1 MEDVHISQG
10 EIKNF
15 IIKKE
20 EHLPDEVKRLIEE
33 QITLALENLY
43 AAKDDISWSVHEIRK
58 SFKKIRAILRM
69 VRYELGHHSYKS
81 KNIIFRDLGR
91 ILAPLR
97 DSDVFI
103 GTWQYLSPA
112 LKGKISHQ
120 QISGT
125 MRKIK
130 NRQKKILYSF
140 MKDKSTLTMLKRT
153 LQQEKSE
160 ISNLPL
166 EKNDFSLFH
175 KGILRIFE
183 RGRNEMKQAQLLRT
197 TKNLHNWRKRVKYLW
212 YHIQLLQNIWP
223 GVLSE
228 YEAILKELADILG
241 EEHDLADLKSLIS
254 SDKFV
259 PNKEYL
265 IKIIEVLQQERYQ
278 KQEAAWPLGLRI
290 YNEKPASF
298 VNRLQTY
305 WNASM
310 VSSQ

>member
-1 MEDVHISQG
+1 MEDVHISQ
-10 EIKNF
+10 EESKDF
-15 IIKKE
+15 IIKEE
-20 EHLPDEVKRLIEE
+20 EHLPNEVKRLIEE
-33 QITLALENLY
+33 QITLALENLNN
-43 AAKDDISWSVHEIRK
+43 AKHDISWSVHEIRK

-69 VRYELGHHSYKS
+69 VRYELGHHLYKS

-91 ILAPLR
+91 LLAPLR

-140 MKDKSTLTMLKRT
+140 MEDKSTLTMLKRS

-160 ISNLPL
+160 TSNLPL

-175 KGILRIFE
+175 DGILCIFE
-183 RGRNEMKQAQLLRT
+183 RGRNEMKRAQQLC
-197 TKNLHNWRKRVKYLW
+197 TKENMHNWRKRVKYLW
-212 YHIQLLQNIWP
+212 YHVQLLQNIWP

-228 YEAILKELADILG
+228 YETILKELADILG
-241 EEHDLADLKSLIS
+241 EEHDLADLESLIS
-254 SDKFV
+254 SNKFIR
-259 PNKEYL
+259 NREYL
-265 IKIIEVLQQERYQ
+265 KKIIEVIKQERYQ
-278 KQEAAWPLGLRI
+278 KQEVSWPLGLRI
-290 YNEKPASF
+290 YNEKPTSF
-298 VNRLQTY
+298 VNRLQAY